1 MNCSATK
8 PVPDISVVIEFLKKL
23 QDQICQALVEADGSG
38 TFIEDNWQR
47 KEGGGGRTR
56 VMTNGSVVE
65 QGGVNFSVVSGD
77 KLPPS
82 ATAHRPE
89 LAGRTWQ
96 ACGVSLVIHPK
107 NPHIPTA
114 HANVRFFIAEKA
126 GEAPVWW
133 FGGGF
138 DLTPFYPV
146 DEDVLHWHQTASD
159 LSQPFGEH
167 VYDDYKKWCDEYF
180 YLKHRDE
187 TRGVGG
193 LFFDDLNK
201 WDFDTCLNYIKAVGQ
216 GFIDAYVPII
226 NRRKNDVYTE
236 QQRQFQLYRRGR
248 YVEFNLVFDRGTLFG
263 LQSGGRTE
271 SILMS
276 MPPLARWEYN
286 YQAAENSDEAKLNHY
301 LIPREWLTELSAN
314 L

>member
-8 PVPDISVVIEFLKKL
+8 PVPDISIVIEFLKTL
-23 QDQICQALVEADGSG
+23 QDQICQSLAQADGSG
-38 TFIEDNWQR
+38 AFIEDNWQR

-56 VMTNGSVVE
+56 VMTNGTVIE

-107 NPHIPTA
+107 NPHIPTS

-126 GEAPVWW
+126 GEEPVWW

-159 LSQPFGEH
+159 LCQPFGEH
-167 VYDDYKKWCDEYF
+167 VYNDYKKWCDEYF

-201 WDFDTCLNYIKAVGQ
+201 WDFETCLNYIKTVGQ
-216 GFIDAYVPII
+216 GFIDAYVPIM
-226 NRRKNDVYTE
+226 NRRKNDEYSE

-286 YQAAENSDEAKLNHY
+286 YQPDEDSDEARLANY
-301 LIPREWLTELSAN
+301 LVPRDWLTEL
-314 L
+314 

>member
-1 MNCSATK
+1 MNQSTVNPNKA
-8 PVPDISVVIEFLKKL
+8 PDISIVIEFLKSL
-23 QDQICQALVEADGSG
+23 QDQICHALENADGSG
-38 TFIEDNWQR
+38 KFIEDNWKR
-47 KEGGGGRTR
+47 AEGGGGRTR
-56 VMTNGSVVE
+56 VMTSGDVIE

-107 NPHIPTA
+107 NPHIPTS
-114 HANVRFFIAEKA
+114 HANVRFFIAEKE
-126 GEAPVWW
+126 GEDPVWW

-146 DEDVLHWHQTASD
+146 KEDVIHWHQVAHG
-159 LSQPFGEH
+159 LSAPFGEN
-167 VYDDYKKWCDEYF
+167 VYSDYKKWCDEYF

-201 WDFDTCLNYIKAVGQ
+201 WNFETCFDYIKAVGQ
-216 GFIDAYVPII
+216 GYIDAYVPIM
-226 NRRKNDVYTE
+226 NRRKNDEYTE

-286 YQAAENSDEAKLNHY
+286 YQAEENSDEAKLDDY
-301 LIPREWLTELSAN
+301 LVPREWL
-314 L
+314 